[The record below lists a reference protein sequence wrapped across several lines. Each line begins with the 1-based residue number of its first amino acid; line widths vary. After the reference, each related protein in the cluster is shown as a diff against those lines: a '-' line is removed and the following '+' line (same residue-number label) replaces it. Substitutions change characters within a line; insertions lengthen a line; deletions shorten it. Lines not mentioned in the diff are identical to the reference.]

1 MSDQVKELSAHL
13 MAHQGLVNEL
23 LQSNVSLRA
32 NNILIQ
38 EKHKELNEQLS
49 AANAKVEALEREERI
64 AIALDE
70 PDAA

>member
-23 LQSNVSLRA
+23 LQANVTLRA
-32 NNILIQ
+32 NAILIQ
-38 EKHKELNEQLS
+38 EQHKELSEQLT
-49 AANAKVEALEREERI
+49 AVKAELEREKHI
-64 AIALDE
+64 NAIALDE